1 MEIID
6 VHAHV
11 YPQIAGINQGAPI
24 SSASW
29 GKARVGNQLIQLL
42 PPAFEH
48 TNSPVEML
56 VGYMDWCGI
65 SKALLMPNPCYGY
78 HNDYFIQC
86 VEKYPHRFRAVALV
100 DLLKG
105 KAAAEE
111 LAHLYDTTPLFGFKV
126 ETYSSFQ
133 CAPGKRL
140 AAEDLLPVWDCIN
153 QYHQPAFLHLF
164 TNEDVED
171 WKKLIDLFP
180 HITWVICHMGADACF
195 TGGKE
200 ANFDQLLQW
209 VKDYPNIYLD
219 TSSISAYFDGKEDYP
234 YPSAVQVIEKAWKQV
249 GAEKLLWASDFPGML
264 SHATLQELI
273 HLITRQ
279 CHIPERDK
287 EWIMGEN
294 ARKLF
299 FEKA

>member
-11 YPQIAGINQGAPI
+11 YPKIAGINQSAPI
-24 SSASW
+24 SSESW

-56 VGYMDWCGI
+56 LGYMDWCGI

-78 HNDYFIQC
+78 HNDYFIEC
-86 VEKYPHRFRAVALV
+86 VQKYPQRFRGVALV
-100 DLLKG
+100 NLLKG
-105 KAAAEE
+105 EEAARK
-111 LAHLYDTTPLFGFKV
+111 LAQIYDTTPLFGFKV
-126 ETYSSFQ
+126 ETYSTFQ

-140 AAEDLLPVWDCIN
+140 ADKDLLPVWDCLN

-164 TNEDVED
+164 TNEDMED
-171 WKKLIDLFP
+171 LEKLMNLFP
-180 HITWVICHMGADACF
+180 AITWIICHMGADACF
-195 TGGKE
+195 TNQSPG
-200 ANFDQLLQW
+200 NYDTLLQW
-209 VKDYPNIYLD
+209 VKTRSNMYLD
-219 TSSISAYFDGKEDYP
+219 TSSISAYFDVKEEYP
-234 YPSAVQVIEKAWKQV
+234 YPSAVQVLEKAWKQV

-279 CHIPERDK
+279 CHIPEK
-287 EWIMGEN
+287 EIELIMGQN
-294 ARKLF
+294 ARHLF
-299 FEKA
+299 FE